1 MNILLAFI
9 DFIYNYKFRDLKV
22 VCSLK
27 TGFCSMSFYPTL
39 TNYSI
44 ELSNYKTNI
53 KTRSP
58 NLLIHVCIL
67 TFWQNKFCFVIKWTE
82 ILYNYRYLTIRFC
95 VYHEIQNFFL
105 WFKVFFS
112 KKRLTCTVQTVYQVL
127 SLLCILSFHVCIL
140 SLTSK
145 GTDKASI

>member
-67 TFWQNKFCFVIKWTE
+67 TFWQNK
-82 ILYNYRYLTIRFC
+82 LNMN
-95 VYHEIQNFFL
+95 NF
-105 WFKVFFS
+105 
-112 KKRLTCTVQTVYQVL
+112 VL
-127 SLLCILSFHVCIL
+127 SSNEPKFYITIGIKLSDFWFIMKFKTFFVVY
-140 SLTSK
+140 SVFQ
-145 GTDKASI
+145 